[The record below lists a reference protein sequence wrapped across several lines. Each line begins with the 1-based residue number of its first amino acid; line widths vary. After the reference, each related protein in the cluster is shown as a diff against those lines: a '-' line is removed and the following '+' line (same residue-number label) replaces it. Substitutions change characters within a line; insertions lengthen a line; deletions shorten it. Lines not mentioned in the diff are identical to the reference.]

1 MAGGLTWDTLPL
13 IMFACEHLKHHLTAT
28 LSNPSSL
35 RGSRFNSGIGFDR
48 PTVQSTMCGGPSK
61 LYWLTNKG
69 MDNQLR
75 LNACMLAPAP
85 ALTVTPKEKVLKGEW
100 EIIIDE
106 PQTVGI
112 Q

>member
-1 MAGGLTWDTLPL
+1 
-13 IMFACEHLKHHLTAT
+13 
-28 LSNPSSL
+28 
-35 RGSRFNSGIGFDR
+35 
-48 PTVQSTMCGGPSK
+48 
-61 LYWLTNKG
+61 

-85 ALTVTPKEKVLKGEW
+85 TLTVTPKEKVLKGEW